1 VQYQPEMKTADN
13 GVDEDPETLKEPLN
27 AEGGETSRE
36 VVETET
42 HEEYDWIRDEY
53 GESTPAKGD
62 STDIPKRH
70 GPSKEAAAAEEEDEL
85 VEHEYKENTMAED
98 NSAKTT
104 EHHDTPEEAAAAD

>member
-1 VQYQPEMKTADN
+1 VQRQPEMEAADD

-27 AEGGETSRE
+27 AEGGETLGE

-42 HEEYDWIRDEY
+42 HEEHDWIRDEY
-53 GESTPAKGD
+53 GENTPAKSD
-62 STDIPKRH
+62 STDI
-70 GPSKEAAAAEEEDEL
+70 SKQHAASKGAAAAEEEDEL
-85 VEHEYKENTMAED
+85 AEYEYKENTMAED